1 VVGQASGK
9 RTLADVMEQDLVAK
23 RKKSDEPK
31 SRELL
36 ESRFFGAS
44 SSLSSSKMSAHHHL
58 QIDPE
63 SLPEA
68 GPSHIRAEKENVPIT
83 VDDLDNSM
91 EVALEFEDPV
101 DPVTQEDG
109 YLSPSPACPRWETPE
124 LSSPVQPKST
134 RSRSQDDFGA
144 DPISSPLA
152 ARSANS
158 RARSRMGRP
167 RSASPSYIRSPEN
180 PERGRKRKGGLVR
193 ETRTCGGNE
202 EFVGPDLR
210 DIFGDDTTSEICSF
224 EGEHQDGDQSSYTP
238 SPPGPVTPDDGCHAE
253 IAESRQTGVELD
265 RDINLGLEQRFD
277 DPMEMEK
284 RSYTMRSETVAIG
297 WREKW
302 ALQGRAEVSQSA
314 VHVGS
319 SINLRL

>member
-1 VVGQASGK
+1 M
-9 RTLADVMEQDLVAK
+9 D
-23 RKKSDEPK
+23 
-31 SRELL
+31 
-36 ESRFFGAS
+36 FN
-44 SSLSSSKMSAHHHL
+44 
-58 QIDPE
+58 I
-63 SLPEA
+63 
-68 GPSHIRAEKENVPIT
+68 
-83 VDDLDNSM
+83 SM
-91 EVALEFEDPV
+91 EVGLEFEDPV

-167 RSASPSYIRSPEN
+167 RSASPSYIRSPEH

-193 ETRTCGGNE
+193 ETRTND

-210 DIFGDDTTSEICSF
+210 DMFGDDTTSDIDSF
-224 EGEHQDGDQSSYTP
+224 EGERQDGDQSSCTP

-253 IAESRQTGVELD
+253 IVESRQTGVELD

-284 RSYTMRSETVAIG
+284 RSYAMRSETVAIG

-302 ALQGRAEVSQSA
+302 ALQGRAEVSQNA
-314 VHVGS
+314 IHVGS
-319 SINLRL
+319 SINLRLDAADAETPRDHRYWTSQGHSPTVPSVSCDQPWATEIGNRKQDDNKRASEEKLDIF